1 MPLAAPASAILVAI
15 VINVLWGANPVAI
28 KFSLLAFPPL
38 WTAFFR
44 FAVGAICVC
53 GWARYAGLRIWPE
66 RNEWRPLMLISA
78 LFTIQIAMMNIGF
91 AHTSTSAQKF

>member
-53 GWARYAGLRIWPE
+53 AWARYAGLRIWPE